1 MTSKFSSFAITAS
14 LIGNI
19 PVVSLRED
27 AEVAKRYKALFE
39 YQPNVD
45 CELDFKSL
53 KFNES
58 LLHWVK
64 RIKLRCK
71 AVART
76 IFRRRT

>member
-27 AEVAKRYKALFE
+27 AEVAERYKALFE

-58 LLHWVK
+58 LVNWGK
-64 RIKLRCK
+64 RIKLRLK
-71 AVART
+71 SIARK
-76 IFRRRT
+76 IVGR